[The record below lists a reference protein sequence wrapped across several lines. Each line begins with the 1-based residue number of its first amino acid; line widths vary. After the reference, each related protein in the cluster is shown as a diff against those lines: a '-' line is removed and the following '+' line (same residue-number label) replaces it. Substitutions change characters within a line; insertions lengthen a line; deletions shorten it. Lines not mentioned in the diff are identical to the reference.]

1 MRFGVC
7 RCVPISLPHEPG
19 DSGRSLADKVGS
31 TNLEAALP
39 FRTAWLKYS
48 TAPLA
53 DGELSMAADLNG
65 RGIPQFFN
73 QISKERVYAAV

>member
-1 MRFGVC
+1 MLFGVC

-48 TAPLA
+48 AAPLA
-53 DGELSMAADLNG
+53 DGEFSMAADLNR
-65 RGIPQFFN
+65 RGVPQLLVQIP
-73 QISKERVYAAV
+73 KERVYATV

>member
-19 DSGRSLADKVGS
+19 DSGRSLADKVES
-31 TNLEAALP
+31 TNLEAVLP
-39 FRTAWLKYS
+39 FRTAWLTYS
-48 TAPLA
+48 AARLA
-53 DGELSMAADLNG
+53 DGELSMATDSNG

-73 QISKERVYAAV
+73 QIPRERVYAAI

>member
-7 RCVPISLPHEPG
+7 RCVPISLPHEPS

-39 FRTAWLKYS
+39 SRTAWLKYS
-48 TAPLA
+48 AARLA
-53 DGELSMAADLNG
+53 DGELAMAADPNR

-73 QISKERVYAAV
+73 QIPKERVYAAV